1 VRQKE
6 YLRRLDAHLER
17 SNALMAQVTEEI
29 QLSREQIRLSHEELR
44 LSRGERQDLRTFI
57 REMVIRME
65 RAAAKQAAE
74 LQDLR
79 EDSRAQRDALLR
91 LIDRLGPSGSS
102 A

>member
-1 VRQKE
+1 
-6 YLRRLDAHLER
+6 
-17 SNALMAQVTEEI
+17 MAQVTEEI
-29 QLSREQIRLSHEELR
+29 QLSREEIQLSREELR

-65 RAAAKQAAE
+65 RAAAQQAAE
-74 LQDLR
+74 LEDLR

>member
-1 VRQKE
+1 MRQRE
-6 YLRRLDAHLER
+6 FLRRLDAHLEH

-29 QLSREQIRLSHEELR
+29 QLSREELR

-65 RAAAKQAAE
+65 RAAAQQAAE
-74 LQDLR
+74 LEDLR